1 MEDSSKTSQHHH
13 GWQKV
18 TSVSMSWGR
27 TGRKES
33 QEAERRDVKL
43 QLLEWM
49 PGFQEDHSAP
59 WFWGPGPSTFL
70 WSLSFSSEKPMKGL
84 S

>member
-1 MEDSSKTSQHHH
+1 MEESTKTSQHLQ

-18 TSVSMSWGR
+18 TSVSMGWGR
-27 TGRKES
+27 TGRKEG

-43 QLLEWM
+43 QLLERT
-49 PGFQEDHSAP
+49 PGFQEDHSTP
-59 WFWGPGPSTFL
+59 WFWGPGKSTFL
-70 WSLSFSSEKPMKGL
+70 RSLSFSFEKPTNGL